1 MEYPELLCV
10 RTATP
15 EDAPALWEIY
25 RFYVEHTTLT
35 FEYETPTAEQFR
47 SRIVHTLEFYPYL
60 VAESGGEILGYAY
73 AGRFHPRAACA
84 WTAEL
89 SIYLK
94 RDCRGHGLG
103 RQLYARL
110 EEILRAQHMVKTM
123 ARITAPTDAYSDFG
137 SVPFHQR
144 MGYQLSGRTDNLGYK
159 FGHWY
164 ALLTMDKQI
173 GQPLAAMPDPLPF
186 SAVREQF
193 SL

>member
-1 MEYPELLCV
+1 MAHSESLCI
-10 RTATP
+10 RAATP
-15 EDAPALWEIY
+15 EDAPALLEIY

-35 FEYETPTAEQFR
+35 FEYETPTAAQFR
-47 SRIVHTLEFYPYL
+47 SRIAQTLEFYPYL
-60 VAESGGEILGYAY
+60 VAESGGEVLGYAY
-73 AGRFHPRAACA
+73 AGRFHPRAAYA

-94 RDCRGHGLG
+94 QDRRRTGLG
-103 RQLYARL
+103 RQLYTLL
-110 EEILRAQHMVKTM
+110 EEILRAQHMVKTL

-144 MGYQLSGRTDNLGYK
+144 MGYCLSGRTDDLGYK
-159 FGHWY
+159 FGRWY
-164 ALLTMDKQI
+164 ALLTMDKRI
-173 GQPLAAMPDPLPF
+173 GQPLAVMPEPLPF

>member
-1 MEYPELLCV
+1 MAHSEPLCI
-10 RTATP
+10 RAATP
-15 EDAPALWEIY
+15 EDAPALLEIY

-35 FEYETPTAEQFR
+35 FEYETPTAAQFR
-47 SRIVHTLEFYPYL
+47 SRIAKTLEFYPYL

-73 AGRFHPRAACA
+73 AGRFHPRAAYA

-94 RDCRGHGLG
+94 QDRRRSGLG
-103 RQLYARL
+103 RRLYTLL
-110 EEILRAQHMVKTM
+110 EDILRAQHMVKTL

-144 MGYQLSGRTDNLGYK
+144 MGCRLSGRTDDLGYK
-159 FGHWY
+159 FGRWY
-164 ALLTMDKQI
+164 ALLTMDKRI
-173 GQPLAAMPDPLPF
+173 GQPLAVMPEPLPF

-193 SL
+193 AL